1 MWYVLFFLNVALF
14 IFLVGFLL
22 PRRFFKVTYS
32 VNATRDF
39 GLKKKHA
46 DDLDCVVYQPAK
58 DIRQYVSQY
67 ILVKRDGKLVF
78 KCKADEQITRLD
90 YDIVCFGV
98 DHKAIHSV
106 NIVDDIAE
114 AGYSSEV
121 ELPQDTAYVTLLVN
135 SVNGKS
141 LGNKSRLRLSF
152 WNMFLFT
159 ILSALVICLET
170 VVARICFGQM
180 FAGVFGESYVTA
192 TSNVIKTA
200 ISAAVLIVAYWFVTV
215 GVLIHKV
222 RSWRRKK

>member
-1 MWYVLFFLNVALF
+1 M
-14 IFLVGFLL
+14 
-22 PRRFFKVTYS
+22 KVTYS

-39 GLKKKHA
+39 GLKKKHT

-106 NIVDDIAE
+106 NIVDDITE

-192 TSNVIKTA
+192 TSNIITTA

>member
-1 MWYVLFFLNVALF
+1 M
-14 IFLVGFLL
+14 
-22 PRRFFKVTYS
+22 KVTYS

-58 DIRQYVSQY
+58 DIRQYVSRY

-106 NIVDDIAE
+106 NIVDDITE

-152 WNMFLFT
+152 WNMF
-159 ILSALVICLET
+159 
-170 VVARICFGQM
+170 
-180 FAGVFGESYVTA
+180 
-192 TSNVIKTA
+192 
-200 ISAAVLIVAYWFVTV
+200 FVYDTV
-215 GVLIHKV
+215 GVGYLFRNG
-222 RSWRRKK
+222 RSAHLFRANVCRRVRRKLCHGYKQHHHDGDQCGGAYRGLLVCHRGRIDTQGAQLDA

>member
-1 MWYVLFFLNVALF
+1 MSAS
-14 IFLVGFLL
+14 
-22 PRRFFKVTYS
+22 TYLS
-32 VNATRDF
+32 SAT
-39 GLKKKHA
+39 A
-46 DDLDCVVYQPAK
+46 NWC
-58 DIRQYVSQY
+58 S
-67 ILVKRDGKLVF
+67 
-78 KCKADEQITRLD
+78 ITRLD

-106 NIVDDIAE
+106 NIVDDITE

-170 VVARICFGQM
+170 VVARICFGPM
-180 FAGVFGESYVTA
+180 FAGVFGESSVTA
-192 TSNVIKTA
+192 TSNIITTA